1 MVDVVLVILIFF
13 MASVVFVG
21 PEWFLPAALPT
32 AQRGAPDEPADD
44 PADVPADP
52 FALPDPTLRVRVAS
66 RDGVPVVS
74 GLGSGVV
81 SLSGFEAH
89 AREQLRGL
97 DARTIRVR
105 LGGDAGTP
113 WRHVVAVQDVLT
125 DLGVRQIALERP

>member
-21 PEWFLPAALPT
+21 PEWFLPAGLPT
-32 AQRGAPDEPADD
+32 AQRDAGDQ
-44 PADVPADP
+44 PADP
-52 FALPDPTLRVRVAS
+52 YALPDPTLRVRVAS